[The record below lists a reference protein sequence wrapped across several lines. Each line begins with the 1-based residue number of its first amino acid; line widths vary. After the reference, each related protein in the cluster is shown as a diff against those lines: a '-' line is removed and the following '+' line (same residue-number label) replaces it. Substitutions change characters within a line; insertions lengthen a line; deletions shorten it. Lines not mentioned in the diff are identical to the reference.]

1 MENFYQ
7 LLVST
12 IAAICPILVL
22 QINRNASPKTDY
34 QKLQFE
40 KLLVPLIKLYKQY
53 ELAKIDGTEF
63 IKELSELYMSSFQ
76 YAPKRLEELIVSTIR
91 SGKLNPKLRNE
102 VEYFYDAARKKL
114 MIVDD
119 YRNRKEETIQSLIMF
134 FEFFIML
141 FIPAL
146 LIITWVPSLKLNTA
160 LFFTALG
167 YGLVYLVTRL
177 VNRYKNTKNNRNKTN

>member
-1 MENFYQ
+1 MEKFYQ

-91 SGKLNPKLRNE
+91 SSKLNPKLRNE

-177 VNRYKNTKNNRNKTN
+177 VNRYKNAKNNRNKAD